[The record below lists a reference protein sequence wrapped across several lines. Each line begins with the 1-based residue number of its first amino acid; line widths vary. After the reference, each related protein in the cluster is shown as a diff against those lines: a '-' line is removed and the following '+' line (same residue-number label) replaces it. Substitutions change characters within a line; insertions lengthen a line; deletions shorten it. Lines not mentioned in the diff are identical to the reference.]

1 MQSTKAFERI
11 LRASK
16 DVPATRSIGM
26 TGNPTHEAVDRSNDS
41 RHHDDQLSFDL
52 EEVSLTPFTSAR
64 TIKGRLLAEQALTEL
79 AIALGAHR
87 AAVDLEVFR
96 RSLRQ
101 DES

>member
-1 MQSTKAFERI
+1 
-11 LRASK
+11 
-16 DVPATRSIGM
+16 M
-26 TGNPTHEAVDRSNDS
+26 TGNPTHEAVDGSNDS
-41 RHHDDQLSFDL
+41 RHHDDHEQLSFDL
-52 EEVSLTPFTSAR
+52 EGVSLTPFTSAR

-87 AAVDLEVFR
+87 AALDLEVFR